1 DCGGSSDGKLANSPG
16 GGDSYII
23 LLPEGAD
30 KADAGLPPTIVMPT
44 VPIAIIRSIVV
55 PTFPVAIIRW
65 IVVPTVPVAII
76 RSIVMSGVAI
86 AIIGSIAVPPIIDF
100 LHLASTVAL
109 GKRQNAGLRGRG
121 PGCVDHHDDDKRES

>member
-1 DCGGSSDGKLANSPG
+1 
-16 GGDSYII
+16 
-23 LLPEGAD
+23 
-30 KADAGLPPTIVMPT
+30 MPT
-44 VPIAIIRSIVV
+44 VPIAIIRS
-55 PTFPVAIIRW
+55 

-76 RSIVMSGVAI
+76 RSIVMSAVPVAIIRSIVMSAVAI

>member
-1 DCGGSSDGKLANSPG
+1 MEGKLANSPG

-23 LLPEGAD
+23 LLPEGAA

-55 PTFPVAIIRW
+55 PT
-65 IVVPTVPVAII
+65 VPVAII
-76 RSIVMSGVAI
+76 RSIVMSAVAI

-109 GKRQNAGLRGRG
+109 RKRQNAGLRGRG

>member
-1 DCGGSSDGKLANSPG
+1 
-16 GGDSYII
+16 
-23 LLPEGAD
+23 
-30 KADAGLPPTIVMPT
+30 MPT

-55 PTFPVAIIRW
+55 PT
-65 IVVPTVPVAII
+65 VPVA
-76 RSIVMSGVAI
+76 SAVAI